1 MTTSGRTAQP
11 VGHYEFC
18 RAHLDE
24 CAVRGDG
31 RARVRLTPQAW
42 NELVTVNAEVNLSVT
57 PATDEEMFGRPE
69 VWAYPDALGDC
80 EDLALLKRRELIAR
94 GWPAGALLMT
104 VVHRPD
110 GEGHAV
116 LTALTDRGD
125 LVLDNLEPRILV
137 WNETVYRYVK
147 RQSEWN
153 SGHWLEINDARTTSV
168 GSLTR

>member
-1 MTTSGRTAQP
+1 
-11 VGHYEFC
+11 
-18 RAHLDE
+18 
-24 CAVRGDG
+24 
-31 RARVRLTPQAW
+31 
-42 NELVTVNAEVNLSVT
+42 
-57 PATDEEMFGRPE
+57 
-69 VWAYPDALGDC
+69 
-80 EDLALLKRRELIAR
+80 
-94 GWPAGALLMT
+94 MT